1 MTFIKTSLKLTINL
15 LLDNCYFGFNS
26 ICVSKLIE
34 ISMEPGPVPCMKN
47 LYFCYDEKMDFSNKK
62 IGPTKGEKIFRFLDD
77 DALLTMMGLNVV
89 LLSLFLPFNRSP

>member
-47 LYFCYDEKMDFSNKK
+47 LYFCYYEKMDFSNKK
-62 IGPTKGEKIFRFLDD
+62 IGPTKGEKIFRFMDD
-77 DALLTMMGLNVV
+77 WCTFDNDGFEYSV
-89 LLSLFLPFNRSP
+89 FKPFFTFQ